1 MALKDSF
8 AEERALISAYA
19 QVPVGGKLQLLWR
32 NWKVIKGY
40 KRVVNCA
47 LALLRTSC
55 PPKRILHYLP
65 GTPKHEAL
73 TDMI

>member
-8 AEERALISAYA
+8 NEERALISAYA

-40 KRVVNCA
+40 KRVVN
-47 LALLRTSC
+47 
-55 PPKRILHYLP
+55 
-65 GTPKHEAL
+65 
-73 TDMI
+73 